1 MTPYFAGGVLLSV
14 LGFLGG
20 LVWFSNRAGRHSAE
34 VSTSE
39 RDTANANATTRATQA
54 MLDARTNGVRSVAG
68 LTGELDRGT
77 F

>member
-1 MTPYFAGGVLLSV
+1 MNLYFAGGILLSV

-20 LVWFSNRAGRHSAE
+20 LVWFSNQAGRHSAE
-34 VSTSE
+34 VTTSE
-39 RDTANANATTRATQA
+39 RDTANANAAACATHA
-54 MLDARTNGVRSVAG
+54 MLEARTNGVRNIAG